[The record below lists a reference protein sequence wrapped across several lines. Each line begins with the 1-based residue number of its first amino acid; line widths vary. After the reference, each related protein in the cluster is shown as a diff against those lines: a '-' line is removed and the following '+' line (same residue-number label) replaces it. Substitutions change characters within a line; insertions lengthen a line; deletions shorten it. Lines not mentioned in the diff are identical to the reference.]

1 MWIERNGPVYRIRDE
16 VGGKRVTVATGYPT
30 KTAANAA
37 RTQLQAEKLRGDA
50 LVPRGG
56 TILLSQWVDLWW
68 PPYASTLKPSA
79 AHSEGSRVRIHIRP
93 GLGHLALDELTGFTV
108 QQWLAQLASG
118 GGGRRPLSA
127 KTIRNVH
134 GLLHK
139 ILDAAVV
146 ERLIRTNPCA
156 SSKLPRRV
164 HKEMRFLTPPEVE
177 RLLIAL
183 PAHWRPMVLLLVSTG
198 LRWGEAAGLKVGRL
212 DLLGCKLTVEETLH
226 ELPTGE
232 VIFTSPKSERSRRT
246 VTFPRSVAVELA
258 PLVVGKERGA
268 LVFTAPQGGPARTR
282 NFRRVW
288 LTATRAAGVQG
299 LRVHDLRHTHA
310 AALLSAGRPPLA
322 VQRRLGHSSSTVTQD
337 LYGHLMPDVDDGVL
351 AAVEGLINFRGN
363 LGELAGQ
370 DGQRSE
376 TVGKEMPAQSA
387 SRPS

>member
-1 MWIERNGPVYRIRDE
+1 MWVEKNGPVYRIRDE
-16 VGGKRVTVATGYPT
+16 VGGKRVTLATGYPT
-30 KTAANAA
+30 KSAANAA
-37 RTQLQAEKLRGDA
+37 KVQLQADKLRGDA

-56 TILLSQWVDLWW
+56 QMLLSAWLDLWW
-68 PPYASTLKPSA
+68 PTYAVTLKPSA
-79 AHSEGSRVRIHIRP
+79 AYSEGSRVRMHIRP
-93 GLGHLALDELTGFTV
+93 LLGHLALDDLSGFAV
-108 QQWLAQLASG
+108 QQWLAQLAAG
-118 GGGRRPLSA
+118 GPGRRPLA
-127 KTIRNVH
+127 PKTIRNSH

-146 ERLIRTNPCA
+146 ERLIRTNPCS

-177 RLLIAL
+177 RLLNAL
-183 PAHWRPMVLLLVSTG
+183 PAHWRPMILLIVSTG

-212 DLLGCKLTVEETLH
+212 DLFGCKLRVEETLH
-226 ELPTGE
+226 ELPSGE

-246 VTFPRSVAVELA
+246 VTFPKSVALELA
-258 PLVVGKERGA
+258 PLVVDKDRNS

-288 LTATRAAGVQG
+288 LTATKAAGVQG

-310 AALLSAGRPPLA
+310 AALLSDGRPPLA

-337 LYGHLMPDVDDGVL
+337 LYGHLMPDVDDGVI

-363 LGELAGQ
+363 LGELTGE
-370 DGQRSE
+370 DRKRSA
-376 TVGKEMPAQSA
+376 TVGNEMPGQSG
-387 SRPS
+387 S